1 MSLTGK
7 DRELS
12 SATISFVFVTPLS
25 CARRGWPLF
34 CENQLPGFTDF
45 LMWPSAEGVQRCSK
59 PKLSNIWQH
68 KTVFFLTLDV
78 WVWHFMAL
86 CGLQFAIERFIGK
99 VWELGAI
106 RSFPKLPRDLDPCR
120 PSSTPYRMLSLDG
133 GIVPLLPEEV
143 GLGWLGNLPEQQ
155 IV

>member
-12 SATISFVFVTPLS
+12 SATISCVFVTPLS
-25 CARRGWPLF
+25 CAQRGWPLF

-45 LMWPSAEGVQRCSK
+45 PMWPLAEGVQSQSCR
-59 PKLSNIWQH
+59 KLDNIKIH
-68 KTVFFLTLDV
+68 KTVFFCVTLDIYYMSV
-78 WVWHFMAL
+78 AL
-86 CGLQFAIERFIGK
+86 CGPLWFAVCHRTIHLQSLTAG
-99 VWELGAI
+99 
-106 RSFPKLPRDLDPCR
+106 SFPMPRDLDPCR

-143 GLGWLGNLPEQQ
+143 GLGNMPEQQ